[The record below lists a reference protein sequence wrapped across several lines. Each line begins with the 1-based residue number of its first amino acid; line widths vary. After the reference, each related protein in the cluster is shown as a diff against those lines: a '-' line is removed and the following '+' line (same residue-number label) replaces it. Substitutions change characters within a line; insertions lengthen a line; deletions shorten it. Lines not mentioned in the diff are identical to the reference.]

1 MGDTRDEKTAIGPLI
16 TAKAVAYAQ
25 ELVLDAT
32 SKGAKLLA
40 GGGFV
45 DNYHEPTVLDHVT
58 PDMRIAWE
66 EQFAPI
72 LPLIRVHGVEE
83 MLDLANRSEYGLDS
97 SVFTNDVNKAWGI
110 AKRLED
116 GAVTINGYPAHGVGH
131 FPFGGNKKSGMG
143 REGIGSSIEEMTRV
157 QTIVLNM
164 PPAEKPFD
172 W

>member
-1 MGDTRDEKTAIGPLI
+1 
-16 TAKAVAYAQ
+16 AKAVAYAQ

-45 DNYHEPTVLDHVT
+45 DNYHERTVLDHVT

-83 MLDLANRSEYGLDS
+83 MLDVANRSEYGLDS
-97 SVFTNDVNKAWGI
+97 SLFTNVLNKARRI

-116 GAVTINGYPAHGVGH
+116 SAVTINSYPAHGVGH
-131 FPFGGNKKSGMG
+131 FPVGGNKKSGMG

-164 PPAEKPFD
+164 PPAEKP
-172 W
+172 